1 MKKPTLVLSVI
12 LILTVLIGISLYRS
26 FKKGDPPTTVV
37 TETIYSSK
45 PFILPEPLKFISNP
59 KLIILYDKV
68 EADSITIS
76 KIELV
81 HDTIRLYNN
90 DSIYNTLSK
99 YYLSFFPKNPK
110 LISLDLNSES
120 LSMTTL
126 NTDGSLKTEIHDL
139 DLVKYKYRYL
149 NNTFYSDFNKR
160 KLFNKQRLTYNL
172 TYTFRPI
179 HGFHDLNLSVNF
191 NTSKLIYKAG
201 ISSSIYHSKLYND
214 LFIGC
219 TYNF

>member
-1 MKKPTLVLSVI
+1 MKKYTLVTLSVLVII
-12 LILTVLIGISLYRS
+12 LLSLLVYRS
-26 FKKGDPPTTVV
+26 FKKEDPPSIV

-45 PFILPEPLKFISNP
+45 PFILPEPLKFVSNP

-68 EADSITIS
+68 KTTDSIPIS

-126 NTDGSLKTEIHDL
+126 NIDGSLKTEIHDL

-149 NNTFYSDFNKR
+149 NNSFYSDFNKR
-160 KLFNKQRLTYNL
+160 KLFNKQRLTYDL

-179 HGFHDLNLSVNF
+179 HGFHDLNISVNF

-201 ISSSIYHSKLYND
+201 ISSSFYHNKLYND
-214 LFIGC
+214 LLIGC